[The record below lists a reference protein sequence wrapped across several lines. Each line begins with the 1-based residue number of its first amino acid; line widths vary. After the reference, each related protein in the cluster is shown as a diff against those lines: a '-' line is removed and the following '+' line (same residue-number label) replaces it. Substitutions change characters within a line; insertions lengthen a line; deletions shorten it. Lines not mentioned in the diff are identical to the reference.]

1 MGNIFVADSDS
12 VRKISPGGVSTTLAQ
27 GSGPLALD
35 SAGNLYFSD
44 RSGSNYYIRKLS
56 PSGVQTLVVQTS
68 SGPFVGM
75 AVDSSGGVYFASSFL
90 VFKVSSAPSLT
101 IAGNGSNGYS
111 GDGGPALDA
120 PLNVSGLAVDAA
132 GNVYVMD
139 AVDTAIRVLK
149 PSQVLT
155 QPPSI
160 SAITNGASNR
170 TGPITAGE
178 IVVLYGSNLGPAQLA
193 QFTLNAAGLVGTSL
207 AGTQAFFN
215 GTPAPVIY
223 TSTGQVAAIVPYSLP
238 PGLPYQVSVAYQGQV
253 SQSMTVPFAAA
264 APGLITANSTG
275 SGQAAAINADGS
287 LNSATSPIRAGSVIV
302 LYATGEGFTT
312 PPGIDGKPAAA
323 PLPTPFLVVTAM
335 IGGQPAVVQY
345 AGGAPGFVAGLMQ
358 VNLLIPAN
366 ISPGP
371 AVPVVLKLADIQSQ
385 GGVTIAVTGN

>member
-1 MGNIFVADSDS
+1 
-12 VRKISPGGVSTTLAQ
+12 
-27 GSGPLALD
+27 
-35 SAGNLYFSD
+35 
-44 RSGSNYYIRKLS
+44 
-56 PSGVQTLVVQTS
+56 
-68 SGPFVGM
+68 
-75 AVDSSGGVYFASSFL
+75 

-111 GDGGPALDA
+111 GDGGPALSA
-120 PLNVSGLAVDAA
+120 SLNVSGLAIDAS

-139 AVDTAIRVLK
+139 AVDNAIRLLS
-149 PSQVLT
+149 PSQVLR

-193 QFTLNAAGLVGTSL
+193 QFSLNAAGLVGTSL
-207 AGTQAFFN
+207 AGTQVFFN

-223 TSTGQVAAIVPYSLP
+223 TSAGQVAAVVPYSLP
-238 PGLPYQVSVAYQGQV
+238 PGLPYQVTIAYQGQV
-253 SQSMTVPFAAA
+253 SQPMTVPFAAA

-287 LNSATSPIRAGSVIV
+287 LNSATSPIRAGNVLV
-302 LYATGEGFTT
+302 LYATGEGRTT
-312 PPGIDGKPAAA
+312 PPGVDGKPATV

-335 IGGQPAVVQY
+335 VGGQPAVVQY

-358 VNLLIPAN
+358 VNVVIPVN
-366 ISPGP
+366 ISPGA
-371 AVPVVLKLADIQSQ
+371 AVPVVINLADIQSQ
-385 GGVTIAVTGN
+385 SGVTIAVTGN